1 MRSTVGVFLLLSL
14 LAVVG
19 CVPDPMLVK
28 DVPKQADRW
37 VAEEEYGK
45 ALRLLDRASSDDPQN
60 ASLQE
65 QRKEILRLAEKYEQS
80 VLREGRRLTQKGRW
94 QEADELYARGLQK
107 LPDSERIAK
116 AQTAFVKRRAEH
128 VRSLRTEVLINKGN
142 WLARELPLQNQILT
156 ARPDDD
162 QAKRSKKRAK
172 REVEII
178 STGLYLCG
186 QRALDSRNNKLAVQ
200 CLALA
205 EQLTPTTSVK
215 DALARAEKEQLK
227 KKAKTR
233 RARRKQQEQFEADK
247 ARRLVD
253 AYEDAYT
260 ADDLITARNA
270 LAELKTVEPKS
281 DKVEQLELELE
292 DAIGE
297 RVKRGMEES
306 RRLYSQGKIQQALD
320 NWRDLSKLDPENE
333 DIKSHIARAERVLA
347 KLREL
352 SEKQPAAQ
360 ALPVE

>member
-1 MRSTVGVFLLLSL
+1 MRSTVSAFLLLPL
-14 LAVVG
+14 FVVVG
-19 CVPDPMLVK
+19 CVPDQMLVK
-28 DVPKQADRW
+28 DVPKQVDRW

-45 ALRLLDRASSDDPQN
+45 ALKLIERVDPDDPQY
-60 ASLQE
+60 ASLRE
-65 QRKEILRLAEKYEQS
+65 QRKEILRLADKYEQA
-80 VLREGRRLTQKGRW
+80 VLREGRRLTQNGQW
-94 QEADELYARGLQK
+94 QQADELYTAGMEK

-116 AQTAFVKRRAEH
+116 ARAAFVARRAEH

-156 ARPDDD
+156 ALPDDA
-162 QAKRSKKRAK
+162 QAKKSLKRAK
-172 REVEII
+172 REVETT
-178 STGLYLCG
+178 SAGLYLCG

-205 EQLTPTTSVK
+205 EQLTPNTSVK
-215 DALARAEKEQLK
+215 DALARAEKEQQK

-233 RARRKQQEQFEADK
+233 RARRKKQEQFEADK
-247 ARRLVD
+247 ARRLFD
-253 AYEDAYT
+253 AYQDAYK
-260 ADDLITARNA
+260 ADDLLTARNA

-281 DKVEQLELELE
+281 DKVEQLGLELE

-297 RVKRGMEES
+297 RLKRGMEES

-333 DIKSHIARAERVLA
+333 DLKAHIARAERVLA

-352 SEKQPAAQ
+352 SEKQPASQ
-360 ALPVE
+360 VLPVE